1 MRNRILTLFFF
12 GVLAVM
18 AGCQKSEPSGTEDDK
33 PVAGALSGVSVSI
46 EPTTTATTATF
57 SYTIDVGE
65 MVDAPLEYVLRYSI
79 NESLAGQ
86 STRTVKLKADENIY
100 TVTGLQFDE
109 VYYYE
114 LYLDLYGIKYSVKK
128 DSFTTKSVSVGL
140 YEPEENLKGL
150 VLSGKVNGL
159 SAVDRSEIKAVLYV
173 EEESFGS
180 SREFPLELRED
191 FSFIAQLDAVDINS
205 AYKYWV
211 IASQGSTNSVP
222 SETKIYHTADP
233 YEESEKAPSSGSA
246 ADLSASGAANCYV
259 VPNTGLYKFKLVK
272 GNSNEPVGEVESVRV
287 LWESFGTYVKPSAF
301 ELISATSKDG
311 DYAVFEVPQEF
322 KEGNAV
328 IAAYDAQD
336 NILWSWHIWLTAADM
351 EEITYANNAGVMMDR
366 NLGALSSA
374 VNDPKALGLFYQW
387 GRKDPFLGSASL
399 QGTRYA
405 VATRY
410 RKTVAN
416 TDETSTV
423 AFATENPHVFI
434 LQNESGDWLAT
445 KDNSLWG
452 STKTICDPCPA
463 GWRIPEGGYNDGM
476 GEQGL
481 EDGIWAKAEIPS
493 KGNYNFADMDS
504 GKNGKIFT
512 SPYCTPDTWY
522 PAAGSIKAT
531 KGELFGLGVDG
542 IYMSST
548 TFGNSDPCFTGLIIQ
563 YHAHQNI
570 HYINCGGEKMNRAG
584 GFSVR
589 CCKE

>member
-1 MRNRILTLFFF
+1 
-12 GVLAVM
+12 M
-18 AGCQKSEPSGTEDDK
+18 AGCQKSETPENENEKPAAGT
-33 PVAGALSGVSVSI
+33 LTGVSVKF

-57 SYTIDVGE
+57 SYTIDLGE
-65 MVDAPLEYVLRYSI
+65 MVDAPLEYVVRYSI
-79 NESLAGQ
+79 NKSLAGQ

-140 YEPEENLKGL
+140 YEPEENLDGL

-173 EEESFGS
+173 EGESFDGTQ
-180 SREFPLELRED
+180 EFPLELRED
-191 FSFIAQLDAVDINS
+191 FSFSAQLDAVDIDS

-233 YEESEKAPSSGSA
+233 YEESEKALSSGSA

-259 VPNTGLYKFKLVK
+259 VPGSGLYKFKLVK

-311 DYAVFEVPQEF
+311 DYAVFKVPQQS

-336 NILWSWHIWLTAADM
+336 NILWSWHIWLTNDEIMSETYYVKSADGFG
-351 EEITYANNAGVMMDR
+351 EEVAGVVMDR
-366 NLGALSSA
+366 NLGALSNEPNEVGSF
-374 VNDPKALGLFYQW
+374 GLMYQW
-387 GRKDPFLGSASL
+387 GRKDPFVGSAYLMQNS
-399 QGTRYA
+399 YA
-405 VATRY
+405 AATRRFKDVPGDSDY
-410 RKTVAN
+410 GN
-416 TDETSTV
+416 QE
-423 AFATENPHVFI
+423 FATKNPNVFI
-434 LQNESGDWLAT
+434 AGNEEGDWLT
-445 KDNSLWG
+445 QKNNGLWRG
-452 STKTICDPCPA
+452 EAKTKTENDPCPP
-463 GWRIPEGGYNDGM
+463 GWRIPDGGT
-476 GEQGL
+476 GL
-481 EDGIWAKAEIPS
+481 NNVQAGLWAKIGLSAYGKTDFPNWYQRGWKGMTFQISDDEQSSWYPLAGGIGLNTELKLVGVDGTYWTNLPVGGDKYEVYAMNFYITGETSDVYYAFCSAEIPRAT
-493 KGNYNFADMDS
+493 GN
-504 GKNGKIFT
+504 
-512 SPYCTPDTWY
+512 
-522 PAAGSIKAT
+522 
-531 KGELFGLGVDG
+531 
-542 IYMSST
+542 
-548 TFGNSDPCFTGLIIQ
+548 
-563 YHAHQNI
+563 
-570 HYINCGGEKMNRAG
+570 
-584 GFSVR
+584 SVR

>member
-1 MRNRILTLFFF
+1 
-12 GVLAVM
+12 M
-18 AGCQKSEPSGTEDDK
+18 AGCQKSETPETGNEK
-33 PVAGALSGVSVSI
+33 PATGILTGVSVKL
-46 EPTTTATTATF
+46 EPETTATTATF
-57 SYTIDVGE
+57 SYSIDLGVYAD
-65 MVDAPLEYVLRYSI
+65 MPFEYVLRYSVS
-79 NESLAGQ
+79 ESLSGQ
-86 STRTVKLKADENIY
+86 TTQTVRLKVEENSY
-100 TVTGLQFDE
+100 TVTGLQFDRK
-109 VYYYE
+109 YYYE
-114 LYLDLYGIKYSVKK
+114 LQLDLYGSRYSVSQG
-128 DSFTTKSVSVGL
+128 SFTTKPVSVGMD
-140 YEPEENLKGL
+140 EPEETPEGL

-159 SAVDRSEIKAVLYV
+159 SIEDKAEIKAVLHMTGDGLL
-173 EEESFGS
+173 EEYML
-180 SREFPLELRED
+180 PLELEED
-191 FSFIAQLDAVDINS
+191 FSFRASVGELDIASV
-205 AYKYWV
+205 YEYWV
-211 IASQGSTNSVP
+211 VASQGKIKSV
-222 SETKIYHTADP
+222 SGEKGSYRTADP
-233 YEESEKAPSSGSA
+233 YKESEKAPSSGSA

-259 VPNTGLYKFKLVK
+259 VPGSGLYKFKLVK
-272 GNSNEPVGEVESVRV
+272 GNSNESVGEVESVRV

-311 DYAVFEVPQEF
+311 DYAVFEVPQQS

-399 QGTRYA
+399 QGTSYA

-452 STKTICDPCPA
+452 STKTIYDPCPA

-481 EDGIWAKAEIPS
+481 EDGIWAKAGIPS
-493 KGNYNFADMDS
+493 KGNYPFADIDY
-504 GKNGKIFT
+504 GKNGKVFT
-512 SPYCTPDTWY
+512 SQYCTPDTWY
-522 PAAGSIKAT
+522 PAAGSIEAT

-542 IYMSST
+542 IYMSFT

-563 YHAHQNI
+563 YHSHQNI

-589 CCKE
+589 CCKVE